1 MLIDSHAHLEMK
13 EFDADRDDVISRA
26 RSEGVDFIVTVGT
39 NLRLSSRAVA
49 LAEQYE
55 NIFATVGIHPHD
67 VAKAGEDTLEALKQ
81 LVQSHKKIVAYGEIG
96 LDYFR
101 NISRQEIQV
110 EMFGRQLDLV
120 KELNLPVVIHDR
132 EAHRQSLDMIQA
144 SGVRRGVFHC
154 FSGDYD
160 MARKCI
166 DLGFY
171 ISIPGVVTFD
181 KSGKI
186 RDVVERVPLTS
197 LLLETD
203 APYLTPVPNRG
214 KRNEPAFIVHT
225 AKAVAAIKKISW
237 EDVAAQTSVN
247 TINLFGLKMIR
258 NV

>member
-1 MLIDSHAHLEMK
+1 
-13 EFDADRDDVISRA
+13 
-26 RSEGVDFIVTVGT
+26 
-39 NLRLSSRAVA
+39 
-49 LAEQYE
+49 
-55 NIFATVGIHPHD
+55 
-67 VAKAGEDTLEALKQ
+67 
-81 LVQSHKKIVAYGEIG
+81 
-96 LDYFR
+96 
-101 NISRQEIQV
+101 
-110 EMFGRQLDLV
+110 
-120 KELNLPVVIHDR
+120 
-132 EAHRQSLDMIQA
+132 
-144 SGVRRGVFHC
+144 
-154 FSGDYD
+154 D

-186 RDVVERVPLTS
+186 RDVVERVPLSS

-225 AKAVAAIKKISW
+225 AKAVDAIKKISW
-237 EDVAAQTSVN
+237 EDGAAQTSVN